1 MISSNVIGMHRRR
14 LFGIYLDTPRASAP
28 EAVTFWSAALGATPY
43 VEDESYTRLTGA
55 HDGIAI
61 EVQAVD
67 DEPRYHLDIET
78 DDVEAEAARLIAL
91 GATVV
96 ARPPGW
102 FVLRAPSGHLLCVV
116 AVQSEPGYFEANS
129 TVVA

>member
-1 MISSNVIGMHRRR
+1 MHRRR
-14 LFGIYLDTPRASAP
+14 LFGLFMDTPRAAAP

-55 HDGIAI
+55 HDGLAL
-61 EVQAVD
+61 EVQAID
-67 DEPRYHLDIET
+67 DGEPRYHLDIET

-102 FVLRAPSGHLLCVV
+102 YVLRAPSGHILCVV
-116 AVQSEPGYFEANS
+116 AVQSERAYFEANS
-129 TVVA
+129 TVIA